1 MKKDKL
7 YKSLETI
14 ALAFS
19 KGDVSIDTLIAGCDR
34 YKEKTNFEDGYNY
47 QVLVS
52 KSCYDYLNEVEQ
64 DVEIV
69 KAILPGQTKVID
81 GVLYVWSPTAPG
93 SAQPYDWHV
102 ADKVSSGKKTINVGK
117 GSKLKP
123 QQRDS
128 SQKSVNELFPHDL
141 KSLTP
146 VINPKTGN
154 PVQLGGSTG
163 AELVQD
169 SRGREYVKK
178 VGTGAR
184 KEHVAVEYFAN
195 QIYELLGFK
204 AKKCE
209 LYDEGQNEKVLLSTY
224 ERGLKIPTTAD
235 YKKMA
240 DGFMLDVLLANWDV
254 YRNDNCLVD
263 AAGNIHRIDN
273 GGVFSYKAQGRID
286 PKKFT
291 DDVVET
297 FNGMVRFN
305 GNVYQYLTEADL
317 HNQINAIKAK
327 KDEIVAYMR
336 METSLQPYADIMEK
350 RIDNLDNIFNELN
363 KGKNLTQI
371 PIQPRKLK
379 THAEMYRELNDEE
392 LTEIRD
398 AWCNLNGV
406 DYDRA
411 PTYKDRK
418 NHGWELLNEICSA
431 RGFTARPEVVTE
443 DEFWDRYQKGE
454 GKFAFSRGMG
464 ADKGAKVGP
473 KEMAINTLFED
484 KCYYGTIGAY
494 GEGIYGAKWDKN
506 ANRGNFKGGWA
517 FGEASGYARSNGGSE
532 GVVIKAMF
540 SKDANVI
547 TYSDLAKE
555 AQNYSFDDSGKN
567 AAEVKK
573 LEGEIKVLDGEILAL
588 DDEIRNFSKNI
599 ENEVHKEFN
608 FDPVNHA
615 TLITELEGINWDK
628 KDISGD
634 PDLPSYNDVV
644 VQKIVPYMQGIGAE
658 VYTGNGLYRF
668 TIPNSNETITISQYQ
683 YENSVKRKNS
693 LSPSYNYTIS
703 RLTDYLQR
711 KLVKPIENEIT
722 NRIAN
727 SQNELQKLYDDKQK
741 KSSERDKKVNSVNDL
756 RNNGNRPSE
765 KDSFMAQVTGDN
777 AYGEMLG
784 LYAAARGY
792 DGIYSESANYMVVL
806 NRSKLIVSNEVDY
819 I

>member
-1 MKKDKL
+1 MEEDIL
-7 YKSLETI
+7 YKSLETV
-14 ALAFS
+14 ALAYS
-19 KGDVSIDTLIAGCDR
+19 RGNGPVDMLIASCDK
-34 YKEKTNFEDGYNY
+34 YKEKTDFDDDYQY

-52 KSCYDYLNEVEQ
+52 KSCFDSLNGVEP
-64 DVEIV
+64 DAEIV

-102 ADKVSSGKKTINVGK
+102 VKGYKTANKTTSIGK
-117 GSKLKP
+117 GSKMN
-123 QQRDS
+123 DTETS
-128 SQKSVNELFPHDL
+128 VSQKVVNELFPHDL
-141 KSLTP
+141 SSLTP
-146 VINPKTGN
+146 VIDPITGT
-154 PVQLGGSTG
+154 PVRLGGSTG

-169 SRGREYVKK
+169 AKGREYVKK
-178 VGTGAR
+178 TGTGAR
-184 KEHVAVEYFAN
+184 KEHVAIEYYAN

-209 LYDEGQNEKVLLSTY
+209 LYDEGRTESVLLSTY
-224 ERGLKIPTTAD
+224 ERGLHKPTTAD

-240 DGFMLDVLLANWDV
+240 EGFMTDVLLANWDV
-254 YRNDNCLVD
+254 YQNDNCLVD

-273 GGVFSYKAQGRID
+273 GGVFDYKAQGRID

-291 DDVVET
+291 EDVVET

-317 HNQINAIKAK
+317 HKQIDAIKAR
-327 KDEIVAYMR
+327 KDEIIAY
-336 METSLQPYADIMEK
+336 LQISGLSDYVKIIEK
-350 RIDNLDNIFNELN
+350 RIDNLDNIFTELN

-371 PIQPRKLK
+371 PIQPRNLK
-379 THAEMYRELNDEE
+379 SHAEMYREMDDEE

-398 AWCNLNGV
+398 AWCDLNGV
-406 DYDRA
+406 TYDRA
-411 PTYKDRK
+411 LTYTDKR
-418 NHGWELLNEICSA
+418 NHGWELLNEICDA

-443 DEFWDRYQKGE
+443 DEFWDKYQKGE

-464 ADKGAKVGP
+464 ANKGAKVGP

-484 KCYYGTIGAY
+484 KCYYGTIGVW
-494 GEGIYGAKWDKN
+494 GEGIYGAKWDDK
-506 ANRGNFKGGWA
+506 ADRSNFKGGWA
-517 FGEASGYARSNGGSE
+517 FGEASGYACLNGGAD

-540 SKDANVI
+540 SKDAKVI
-547 TYSDLAKE
+547 SFKDLKKE
-555 AQNYSFDDSGKN
+555 AENYAFDDGGKS
-567 AAEVKK
+567 AAEIKQ
-573 LEGEIKVLDGEILAL
+573 LNNEIKDLTNNILKL

-599 ENEVHKEFN
+599 ESEVQKEWNFN
-608 FDPVNHA
+608 PVNHA

-634 PDLPSYNDVV
+634 PDLPSYNDIV
-644 VQKIVPYMQGIGAE
+644 VQKIVPYMQSIGAE
-658 VYTGNGLYRF
+658 VYQGKGLYRF

-683 YENSVKRKNS
+683 YENSVKRKNAFS
-693 LSPSYNYTIS
+693 SSYNYTIS

-711 KLVKPIENEIT
+711 KLVKPIEQEVDK
-722 NRIAN
+722 RVAE
-727 SQNELQKLYDDKQK
+727 SGDALQQLHDDRQK
-741 KSSERDKKVNSVNDL
+741 KIDEKNKKITKVNSL
-756 RNNGNRPSE
+756 KSNGNRPSE
-765 KDSFMAQVTGDN
+765 KDSFMAQVTGNN
-777 AYGEMLG
+777 AYSELLG
-784 LYAAARGY
+784 LYAAAKGY